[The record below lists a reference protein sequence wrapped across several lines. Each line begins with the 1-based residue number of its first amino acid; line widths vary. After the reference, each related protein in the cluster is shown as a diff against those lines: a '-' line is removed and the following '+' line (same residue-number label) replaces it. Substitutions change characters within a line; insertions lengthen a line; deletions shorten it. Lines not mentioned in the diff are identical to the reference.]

1 MPTSSMPSSD
11 GAPGRPWRGVL
22 AVAAAVLALA
32 IALIVGRVVWFDAY
46 WLFREAPPWLEATG
60 GANRLLDRQT
70 RRAKI
75 LQALTRD
82 YDVALVGSSTVY
94 HGLDPRE
101 VAPELRGRVF
111 NAGISALVAEE
122 LPVVA
127 SVVASRG
134 RVGRVVLGLDY
145 FMFSRRDPPS
155 AQLSRTLMGAT
166 GRWNTLLGSL
176 VSEYAIRDAALEKV
190 AGGDDPGAW
199 TRDGFRIT
207 PALPPELTG
216 QNDAI
221 RRRTT
226 APYRPE
232 TLRHLEQALAALRG
246 RDVTVYLAP
255 VSPAQSRLMGEL
267 QLLGDFA
274 RWRADAA
281 RIASA
286 HGARLLDLADI
297 GAPHPFDPA
306 KGSTEIWLDNLHF
319 TPALGR
325 QVLERVGLRNPGQ
338 PG

>member
-1 MPTSSMPSSD
+1 MPSSD
-11 GAPGRPWRGVL
+11 GAPGRPWRRAL
-22 AVAAAVLALA
+22 AVGAAILALA
-32 IALIVGRVVWFDAY
+32 VALIVGRVVWFDAY
-46 WLFREAPPWLEATG
+46 WLFRETPPWLEATG

-70 RRAKI
+70 RRAKV

-94 HGLDPRE
+94 HGLDPRD

-155 AQLSRTLMGAT
+155 AQLSRTLMGPT

-176 VSEYAIRDAALEKV
+176 VSEYAIRDAALDKV

-207 PALPPELTG
+207 PALPPELTR
-216 QNDAI
+216 QNDTI

-232 TLRHLEQALAALRG
+232 TLRPLGQALAALRG

-267 QLLGDFA
+267 HLLGDFA
-274 RWRADAA
+274 RWREDAA
-281 RIASA
+281 RIAAA
-286 HGARLLDLADI
+286 HGARLLDLADL
-297 GAPHPFDPA
+297 GAPYPFDPA

-319 TPALGR
+319 TPVLGR
-325 QVLERVGLRNPGQ
+325 QILERAGLRTPGQ